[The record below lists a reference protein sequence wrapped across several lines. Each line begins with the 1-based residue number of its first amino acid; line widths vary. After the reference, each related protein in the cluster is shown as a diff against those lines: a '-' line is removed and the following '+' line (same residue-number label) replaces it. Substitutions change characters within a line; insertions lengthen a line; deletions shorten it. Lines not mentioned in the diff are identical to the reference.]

1 MRVRTLFIVAV
12 ASVTCGLIHVEA
24 HAGRQSVALFPPQ
37 AAGVEDGASVS
48 SLLGQALAEKLRDRF
63 DVRMVGQDGRSD
75 PEERKRKARSLGATY
90 VLTGN
95 VSRIGRT
102 ATLDLTLAQTENPGK
117 GRTVFVTAEEKRG
130 DAEGQSPSGIADL
143 PFTYRKMA
151 TEASAKLKLYFFGDG
166 QIGEGDTRKKIPS
179 LSGKV
184 SRSRN
189 LSGDVVSVAVGDT
202 DRDGKREIAA
212 GQSDSVLIY
221 QVAGED
227 LEEKARLPEV
237 RGGLLHIDVAD
248 VNRNGIAEIVS
259 VYYLSGRAISDVWE
273 FDGKQYKRIAKD
285 IPYFLRT
292 VDLGPEGIVLIGQKS
307 DPVTIYAGPIFRISP
322 DRYVPGEL
330 SEQAAPIPL
339 PSGTWIYSFVPVS
352 IQGELRYVSLG
363 EKDRLILLDGKGG
376 KLWESIDVV
385 SRTEMVLEA
394 AVAGLPGPPGRTN
407 ARRLSLPGR
416 LFAADLDGDKTDE
429 IVLVNNIVSVG
440 GFFENLRIFTNA
452 EVMCFGQY
460 DDRLELAWRTPQIE
474 RPSRDAF
481 LDITP
486 GGKSFRI
493 GIASRD
499 KAKILGKFGEWG
511 LYWVK

>member
-1 MRVRTLFIVAV
+1 MRVRTLFIVAM
-12 ASVTCGLIHVEA
+12 ATISCGVFLTEA
-24 HAGRQSVALFPPQ
+24 PGGRQSVALFPPRT
-37 AAGVEDGASVS
+37 AGVEDGTRVS

-63 DVRMVGQDGRSD
+63 DVRMVGQGGMSD

-102 ATLDLTLAQTENPGK
+102 ATLDLTLAPTENPGK
-117 GRTVFVTAEEKRG
+117 GRTVFVTAEEKG
-130 DAEGQSPSGIADL
+130 GGAEEQRTPGNADL
-143 PFTYRKMA
+143 PFTYRRMA
-151 TEASAKLKLYFFGDG
+151 TEASAKLKLHFFGDG
-166 QIGEGDTRKKIPS
+166 QIGEGDTRRKIPS

-189 LSGDVVSVAVGDT
+189 LSGDVISLSVGDT
-202 DRDGKREIAA
+202 DRDGKPEIAA
-212 GQSDSVLIY
+212 GQSDSVVIY
-221 QVAGED
+221 QMAGKD
-227 LEEKARLPEV
+227 LVEKARIPEA
-237 RGGLLHIDVAD
+237 RQGLLHIDVAD

-259 VYYLSGRAISDVWE
+259 VHYLSGRAISDVWE
-273 FDGKQYKRIAKD
+273 FDGKEYRRIAKD

-292 VDLGPEGIVLIGQKS
+292 VDLGPEGIVLVGQKS
-307 DPVTIYAGPIFRISP
+307 DPVTIYTGPVFRIVL
-322 DRYVPGEL
+322 DRYGLGEL
-330 SEQAAPIPL
+330 SEQAAPTPL
-339 PSGTWIYSFVPVS
+339 PPGTWIYSFVPVS

-363 EKDRLILLDGKGG
+363 EKDRLLLLDGKGG
-376 KLWESIDVV
+376 KIWESIDVV

-394 AVAGLPGPPGRTN
+394 AVAGLPGSQGETN

-429 IVLVNNIVSVG
+429 IVLVNNIVSAG

-452 EVMCFGQY
+452 EVLCFGQY
-460 DDRLELAWRTPQIE
+460 GDRLELAWRTPQIE
-474 RPSRDAF
+474 SPARDAF
-481 LDITP
+481 LDVTP

-499 KAKILGKFGEWG
+499 NAKILGKFGEWR